1 MQYIALVFAVDFI
14 VDPLQAS
21 GVDRYPLSYLP
32 FVIMLIGGAVLRI
45 GTRFSRQPVASKA

>member
-32 FVIMLIGGAVLRI
+32 FVMMLVGGAALRI
-45 GTRFSRQPVASKA
+45 AARLRRQPAAKA

>member
-45 GTRFSRQPVASKA
+45 STRFSRQPVASKA